1 MSTISITIDGVVVP
15 LTTLP
20 AETLGLSMHTRTVE
34 DFTEVLT
41 ALGKLPGGG
50 EYKADGAGATTWVR
64 RLWNEGEFEVS
75 VFHPNGFI
83 PDLEPGREH
92 PNLTEAR
99 DIIAGIEVIR

>member
-1 MSTISITIDGVVVP
+1 MSTITITIGGESVT
-15 LTTLP
+15 LTGLP
-20 AETLGLSMHTRTVE
+20 AETLDLSMHTRTVE

-50 EYKADGAGATTWVR
+50 EYQANGAGATTWVR
-64 RLWNEGEFEVS
+64 RLWNEGEFEVT

-99 DIIAGIEVIR
+99 DIIAEIEVIR